1 MNRSLIG
8 VVLSTLA
15 LAVAAPAAQAR
26 EATTAP
32 GYNFY
37 IGVYIT
43 DHGVTLTRSVGKRG
57 WLAHFIVH
65 NKGKKPHRFEVGGLK
80 TKLIAPGTKTR
91 LGAYLDTRGQYAY
104 KVDNKLRGYFT
115 VV

>member
-1 MNRSLIG
+1 MKKL
-8 VVLSTLA
+8 LLA
-15 LAVAAPAAQAR
+15 LALLSATLAVTAPGAPAR
-26 EATTAP
+26 GTTTAP

-43 DHGVTLTRSVGKRG
+43 GRGVTLSRSVGKRG

-65 NKGKKPHRFEVGGLK
+65 NRDTKPHRFEVGGLR
-80 TKLIAPGTKTR
+80 TKLIAPGKKVR
-91 LGAYLDTRGQYAY
+91 LGAYLDTRGQYAF